1 MKDALILFTRV
12 PIPGQTKTRLMP
24 FLTGEEC
31 ARLHACF
38 VKDIYEKAKQ
48 VDADIFVFFTPK
60 DEKKLLQQV
69 LDNETVCLPQFG
81 DDLGERM
88 KNAIGIVLRMGYEKV
103 ILIGTDIPQIHPE
116 TLKNAFDNLGG
127 KDIVIH
133 PTFDGGYYLIG
144 MKKEYDSIWKI
155 ERYGTNTVIYD
166 TLQHMRNEKLST
178 AVGQM
183 YYDVDDKG
191 DLYHLYEDIEK
202 GAICNCP
209 ITIDYLELGLKGK
222 LDKIMNKWD
231 LDACIH
237 CGKCTR
243 SCLFLEKYGI
253 DLPVLK
259 EKPEL
264 AYHCFL
270 CGTCGCVC
278 PKGID
283 GKEIALDSRRKLVE
297 DGGGKLLD
305 NSYDGLLLEKNPYK
319 FANYRHSKKK
329 AVFFTGCNFPSFFPK
344 TTDKLVEE
352 FAKYDVGVVYD
363 CCGKP
368 IEELG
373 LVSEAA
379 GIIERINWKLKESGV
394 EQVIMACPNC
404 YYFLK
409 GRLDAEIISV
419 YEKMAELKIG
429 NIYQKERIP
438 MYYPCPDRKDRKFEY
453 DMKPFLVG
461 KVEDAFRDVQCCGLG
476 GCAAG
481 KEADVAQALTDRVK
495 ASREP
500 ELYTYCA
507 SCICSFRR
515 RGYEDAKHLLPLIMG
530 IDEKVP
536 LGKTPI
542 LNRAKCKFK

>member
-1 MKDALILFTRV
+1 
-12 PIPGQTKTRLMP
+12 
-24 FLTGEEC
+24 
-31 ARLHACF
+31 
-38 VKDIYEKAKQ
+38 
-48 VDADIFVFFTPK
+48 
-60 DEKKLLQQV
+60 
-69 LDNETVCLPQFG
+69 
-81 DDLGERM
+81 
-88 KNAIGIVLRMGYEKV
+88 
-103 ILIGTDIPQIHPE
+103 
-116 TLKNAFDNLGG
+116 
-127 KDIVIH
+127 
-133 PTFDGGYYLIG
+133 
-144 MKKEYDSIWKI
+144 
-155 ERYGTNTVIYD
+155 
-166 TLQHMRNEKLST
+166 
-178 AVGQM
+178 
-183 YYDVDDKG
+183 
-191 DLYHLYEDIEK
+191 
-202 GAICNCP
+202 
-209 ITIDYLELGLKGK
+209 
-222 LDKIMNKWD
+222 MNKWD

-409 GRLDAEIISV
+409 GRLDAEIISI
-419 YEKMAELKIG
+419 YKKMAELKIG

-476 GCAAG
+476 GCAVG